1 MTASQI
7 QMKRLTDWPE
17 GNIFLLN
24 LSFIM
29 FKLHALEYN
38 ENKPPEKGDTNEKK
52 GFKLKWTNE
61 FLNKDFF
68 LLF

>member
-1 MTASQI
+1 
-7 QMKRLTDWPE
+7 MKRLTDQKATF
-17 GNIFLLN
+17 FLLN

-61 FLNKDFF
+61 FLNKVFF